1 MRLYLLIILVL
12 IMTSPLIAQDFVP
25 RSLEK
30 ETKNQTSPIQKS
42 KEFRNIIWEE
52 DFDGARWAGTSNN
65 GYANP
70 ENAPTGWSIVDQTGN
85 DSLYW
90 RWDTIGPRKGLYL
103 DNMEDCHKPRNPLN
117 SETAYNGF
125 MMLELEY
132 YSTEDNCLNYNA
144 IPMDSYLQYD
154 EGIDFSNYNAVYA
167 TYTEWNK
174 FCCGFSE
181 TQDAFFQISTDNGNS
196 WTSFSSSQIINE
208 STENGYRQEFN
219 LSYIVR
225 NQTNVIFRFYVIN
238 LMMYYWV
245 IDDLKFFEPEDY
257 DLRMLDYW
265 NDYITYMDGSEGNT
279 IEDEWDFTEGFY
291 QYPWFIIQEFKGFH
305 AAVFNFGGEEA
316 TSFDYDI
323 NIYRNDILQETF
335 TSTFGPLAHAASDT
349 IDFQQVWRPISKGHY
364 TIEHMVS
371 QANETALEDN
381 SMTRELEITD
391 SILSP
396 VDFSKVNTEVSPDNW
411 TNYDEDGDGL
421 GFIFNLPDRNYA
433 SDTTDNFYI
442 LRGLSVYI
450 GSNTDH
456 PDQLNLFHNGEAKFR
471 ASIFRYYDADDSF
484 TEITSTYEVT
494 LSINDTSSVVYTEWA
509 MDCPDCHYIFEGGT
523 LMVTI
528 NMYGTYYDPFGRLQ
542 TWNIMAVDENIMK
555 ISKESCVT
563 VNSTIET
570 GDDVN
575 WVLAGPAIA
584 LDIDYTEPYTSI
596 TPAAIKQIEL
606 FPNPTSGKFT
616 ISDIEPGTITIKNV
630 AGQMVY
636 SGELSN
642 NQVDISDQPDG
653 MYFIEVRNGE
663 EVHSG
668 RVIKK

>member
-12 IMTSPLIAQDFVP
+12 IMTSPLNAQDFVP
-25 RSLEK
+25 WSLEK
-30 ETKNQTSPIQKS
+30 ETKNRTSQIQKS

-52 DFDGARWAGTSNN
+52 DFDGVDWAATSNS
-65 GYANP
+65 GVAVP
-70 ENAPTGWSIVDQTGN
+70 TNAPAGWSIVDQTGN
-85 DSLYW
+85 GCYW
-90 RWDTIGPRKGLYL
+90 RWDTIGPRGPNVSIG
-103 DNMEDCHKPRNPLN
+103 DDCNIPREALI
-117 SETAYNGF
+117 SETSDNGF
-125 MMLELEY
+125 LMLESEY
-132 YSTEDNCLNYNA
+132 LNTIDCTVWPEA
-144 IPMDSYLQYD
+144 LDSYVQYD
-154 EGIDFSNYNAVYA
+154 QGLDFSNYNGICV
-167 TYTEWNK
+167 TFTEWNR
-174 FCCGFSE
+174 FCCGLSITSNAYFSVSNDGGTTWTNFSIIDNISNE
-181 TQDAFFQISTDNGNS
+181 TPNGSIN
-196 WTSFSSSQIINE
+196 QIIISNVAANE
-208 STENGYRQEFN
+208 S
-219 LSYIVR
+219 S
-225 NQTNVIFRFYVIN
+225 VIFRFHQTG
-238 LMMYYWV
+238 LSSYYWL
-245 IDDLKFFEPEDY
+245 IDDLKFVEPEDY

-291 QYPWFIIQEFKGFH
+291 QYPWFMVQEFKGFH
-305 AAVFNFGGEEA
+305 AAVFNFGAEAA

-335 TSTFGPLAHAASDT
+335 SSTFGPLAHAASDT

-364 TIEHMVS
+364 TIEHLVS
-371 QANETALEDN
+371 QANETVLEDN

-396 VDFSKVNTEVSPDNW
+396 VDFSKVNTEISPDNW
-411 TNYDEDGDGL
+411 VNYDEDGDGL

-471 ASIFRYYDADDSF
+471 ASIFRYYDTDDTF

-494 LSINDTSSVVYTEWA
+494 LSINDTSSVVYAEWA

-575 WVLAGPAIA
+575 LVLAGPAIA

-596 TPAAIKQIEL
+596 TPTAIKQIEL

-616 ISDIEPGTITIKNV
+616 ISDIETGTITIKNV

-663 EVHSG
+663 EVYSG
-668 RVIKK
+668 RVIKQ